1 MPTQSTRPL
10 THTPLLALAA
20 IATLALAG
28 CGKSPAPAQDD
39 AASQP
44 AATAA
49 QQDAASDA
57 AAEQAAALAAKEQEI
72 ADREAAVKQQEIEA
86 ELARR
91 NAESAQQSADAAA
104 AAARKS
110 AAQAKA
116 AKAEAAKLAAAQPKQ
131 APPPPPPPQ
140 PSVITAGT
148 SLAIELGSTVNTKNA
163 VVGNAVQGR
172 LASDLVVNGR
182 LAAPAGSAVSGT
194 VTETVSGSNQIGGS
208 PTLAI
213 TFNSL
218 ATVSGPVA
226 ISARVMQQGA
236 SETGKDTAKVVG
248 TTAAGAVIG
257 HQVSS
262 KNGAVVGG
270 LIGGA
275 AGLGIAKKT
284 GGDVKI
290 VAGTVVNVPLDGAVQ
305 VNGG

>member
-1 MPTQSTRPL
+1 MQLKRPQ
-10 THTPLLALAA
+10 THTSLVGLAVLAA
-20 IATLALAG
+20 LGIAG
-28 CGKSPAPAQDD
+28 CGKSPAPA
-39 AASQP
+39 P
-44 AATAA
+44 VETAPQSTEITA

-57 AAEQAAALAAKEQEI
+57 AQQQAEAMAAKEQEL

-91 NAESAQQSADAAA
+91 NAESAQQSAAASAAA
-104 AAARKS
+104 AKRS

-116 AKAEAAKLAAAQPKQ
+116 ANAAPPAKVAAAPQQPP
-131 APPPPPPPQ
+131 APPPPI
-140 PSVITAGT
+140 VIPAGT
-148 SLAIELGSTVNTKNA
+148 PLSIEFVSAVNTKNTA
-163 VVGNAVQGR
+163 VGNAVQGR
-172 LASDLVVNGR
+172 LASDVVVNGR
-182 LAAPAGSAVSGT
+182 LAAPAGSTVTGT
-194 VTETVSGSNQIGGS
+194 VTEAVSGSNQIGGMPS
-208 PTLAI
+208 VAV

-218 ATVSGPVA
+218 STVSGPVA
-226 ISARVMQQGA
+226 ISARVRQQGA
-236 SETGKDTAKVVG
+236 SETGKDAAKVVG

-284 GGDVKI
+284 GGDVKFA
-290 VAGTVVNVPLDGAVQ
+290 AGTVVSVPLDSAVQ

>member
-1 MPTQSTRPL
+1 MQLKRPQ
-10 THTPLLALAA
+10 THTSLVGLAVLAA
-20 IATLALAG
+20 LGIAG
-28 CGKSPAPAQDD
+28 CGKSPAPAPVETAAPSTEITAEQD
-39 AASQP
+39 AANE
-44 AATAA
+44 AA
-49 QQDAASDA
+49 QQQ
-57 AAEQAAALAAKEQEI
+57 AEALAAKEQEL

-91 NAESAQQSADAAA
+91 NAESAQQSAAASAAA
-104 AAARKS
+104 AKKS

-116 AKAEAAKLAAAQPKQ
+116 ASTPPPAKTAAAQPP
-131 APPPPPPPQ
+131 APPPPI
-140 PSVITAGT
+140 VIPAGT
-148 SLAIELGSTVNTKNA
+148 PLSIEFVSAVNTKKA
-163 VVGNAVQGR
+163 VVGDAVQGR

-182 LAAPAGSAVSGT
+182 VAAPAGSTVTGT
-194 VTETVSGSNQIGGS
+194 VTEAVSGSNQIGGMPS
-208 PTLAI
+208 VAV

-218 ATVSGPVA
+218 STVSGPVA
-226 ISARVMQQGA
+226 ISARVRQEGA
-236 SETGKDTAKVVG
+236 SETGKDAAKVVG

-284 GGDVKI
+284 GGDVKFA
-290 VAGTVVNVPLDGAVQ
+290 AGTVVNVPLDSAVQ

>member
-1 MPTQSTRPL
+1 LTRPL
-10 THTPLLALAA
+10 THNSLVALAV
-20 IATLALAG
+20 IATLALAA
-28 CGKSPAPAQDD
+28 CGKSPAPAQDG

-44 AATAA
+44 TEVAA
-49 QQDAASDA
+49 QQDAAHDTA
-57 AAEQAAALAAKEQEI
+57 AQQAEALAAKEQEL
-72 ADREAAVKQQEIEA
+72 AEREAAVKQQELEA

-116 AKAEAAKLAAAQPKQ
+116 AKAAPARVAAAQPQ
-131 APPPPPPPQ
+131 EAPPPPPPPQ
-140 PSVITAGT
+140 PIVIPAGT
-148 SLAIELGSTVNTKNA
+148 PLSIEFVSAVNTKNTA
-163 VVGNAVQGR
+163 VGNAVQGR

-182 LAAPAGSAVSGT
+182 LAAPAGSTVTGT
-194 VTETVSGSNQIGGS
+194 VTEAVSGSNKIGGMPS
-208 PTLAI
+208 VAV

-226 ISARVMQQGA
+226 ISARVRQEGA

-257 HQVSS
+257 HQASS

-284 GGDVKI
+284 GGDVKFA
-290 VAGTVVNVPLDGAVQ
+290 AGTVVNVPLDSAVQ

>member
-1 MPTQSTRPL
+1 MQLKRPQ
-10 THTPLLALAA
+10 THTSLVGLAVLV
-20 IATLALAG
+20 ALGIAG
-28 CGKSPAPAQDD
+28 CGKSPTPAPVETAAPSTEITAEQD
-39 AASQP
+39 AAND
-44 AATAA
+44 AA
-49 QQDAASDA
+49 QQQ
-57 AAEQAAALAAKEQEI
+57 AEALAAKEQEL

-91 NAESAQQSADAAA
+91 NAESAQQSAAASAAA
-104 AAARKS
+104 AKKS

-116 AKAEAAKLAAAQPKQ
+116 ASAPPPAKAAAAQPP
-131 APPPPPPPQ
+131 APPPPI
-140 PSVITAGT
+140 VIPAGT
-148 SLAIELGSTVNTKNA
+148 PLSIEFVSAVNTKKTA
-163 VVGNAVQGR
+163 VGDAVQGR

-182 LAAPAGSAVSGT
+182 LAAPAGSTVTGT
-194 VTETVSGSNQIGGS
+194 VTEAVSGSNQIGGMPS
-208 PTLAI
+208 VAV

-218 ATVSGPVA
+218 STVSGPVA
-226 ISARVMQQGA
+226 ISARVRQEGA
-236 SETGKDTAKVVG
+236 SETGKDAAKVVG

-284 GGDVKI
+284 GGDVKFA
-290 VAGTVVNVPLDGAVQ
+290 AGSVVNVPLDSAVQ

>member
-1 MPTQSTRPL
+1 MSTAIDAPADPHLPRRPGRPRRPGARWLRQESGPGAGCDGSQSTE
-10 THTPLLALAA
+10 
-20 IATLALAG
+20 I
-28 CGKSPAPAQDD
+28 
-39 AASQP
+39 
-44 AATAA
+44 AA
-49 QQDAASDA
+49 QQDAANDA
-57 AAEQAAALAAKEQEI
+57 AAQQAEALAAKEQEL

-91 NAESAQQSADAAA
+91 DAESAQQSAAASAAA
-104 AAARKS
+104 AKKS

-116 AKAEAAKLAAAQPKQ
+116 ANAAPPAKVAAAQPP
-131 APPPPPPPQ
+131 APPPPPPP
-140 PSVITAGT
+140 PIVIPAGT
-148 SLAIELGSTVNTKNA
+148 PLSIEFVSAVNTKNTA
-163 VVGNAVQGR
+163 VGNAVQGR

-182 LAAPAGSAVSGT
+182 LAAPAGSTVTGT
-194 VTETVSGSNQIGGS
+194 VTEAVSGSNKIGGMPS
-208 PTLAI
+208 VAV

-218 ATVSGPVA
+218 STVSGPVA
-226 ISARVMQQGA
+226 ISARVRQEGA

-284 GGDVKI
+284 GGDVKFA
-290 VAGTVVNVPLDGAVQ
+290 AGAVVNVPLDSAVQ
-305 VNGG
+305 INGG

>member
-1 MPTQSTRPL
+1 MSTQLKHRQ
-10 THTPLLALAA
+10 THTSLVGLAVLAA
-20 IATLALAG
+20 LGIAG
-28 CGKSPAPAQDD
+28 CGKSPAPA
-39 AASQP
+39 P
-44 AATAA
+44 VETTAPSTEVTA
-49 QQDAASDA
+49 QQDAADEA
-57 AAEQAAALAAKEQEI
+57 ARQQAEALAAKEQEL

-91 NAESAQQSADAAA
+91 NAESAQQSAAASAAA
-104 AAARKS
+104 AKNS

-116 AKAEAAKLAAAQPKQ
+116 ASAAPPVKAAAAQPQ
-131 APPPPPPPQ
+131 QPPAPPPPIVVP
-140 PSVITAGT
+140 AGT
-148 SLAIELGSTVNTKNA
+148 PLSIEFVSAVNTKNTA
-163 VVGNAVQGR
+163 VGNAVQGR

-182 LAAPAGSAVSGT
+182 LAAPAGSAVTGT
-194 VTETVSGSNQIGGS
+194 VTEAVSGSNQIGGMPS
-208 PTLAI
+208 VAV

-226 ISARVMQQGA
+226 ISARIRQQGA

-284 GGDVKI
+284 GGDVKFA
-290 VAGTVVNVPLDGAVQ
+290 AGTVVSVPLDSAVQ
-305 VNGG
+305 INGG